1 MHSGLEVHSLPN
13 PNTLKTQS
21 KRIWNGYSFEWLHL
35 SLHTNPYCDSDY
47 TVKSGWKIHVP
58 LPQSV
63 AIIRIVAL
71 VSTCQVACWSPRIGG
86 TSRYPIAATGTIKNW
101 FHFAWVVCFSLE
113 CISTT
118 NVFACI
124 ETAVADN
131 ENLSATNDV
140 LSQITK
146 RCNKHTTYSYTQ
158 SSTWSDFIGQVTK
171 LTCLNSQITNWNHE
185 VRRKLLKSPYTSHFC
200 NLPTSLHM
208 LKPPRSASWTQS
220 GSLAARRVRP
230 DNKALKHKRHVERFP
245 IHVPK
250 KLCSTGSGHSHSTTA
265 KGIPLHQVIWDGR
278 IKRLACLKWCASK
291 QFVHVNIWVY
301 R

>member
-158 SSTWSDFIGQVTK
+158 SSSWSLIIHWASDKTD
-171 LTCLNSQITNWNHE
+171 LSQLSNH
-185 VRRKLLKSPYTSHFC
+185 KLKSWSQKEIAEITLHISLLQSAYLPSHAQTPTIGLLDPIRITSC
-200 NLPTSLHM
+200 QACS
-208 LKPPRSASWTQS
+208 PRQQGPETQTPRGMFPNS
-220 GSLAARRVRP
+220 RSKKIMCHRIW
-230 DNKALKHKRHVERFP
+230 ALTQHH
-245 IHVPK
+245 
-250 KLCSTGSGHSHSTTA
+250 C
-265 KGIPLHQVIWDGR
+265 
-278 IKRLACLKWCASK
+278 
-291 QFVHVNIWVY
+291 
-301 R
+301 